1 MVQPIKKMTLE
12 KLLTD
17 FYIDNGIPENG
28 GVDKA
33 TFEMIVLGSHLK
45 LPNPS
50 FRKKVIHIH
59 DIQHILNGCD
69 TSWKGEAFIAGWELS
84 TGFWRYFPIC
94 IFSLW
99 AMGYSLWM
107 YPKEVFRGYKKGLNA
122 VGIIDLK
129 ISKSDFMRMEFE
141 ELKSITKK
149 QKQTEMGVLQWSQ
162 FLMRVLISQLLFLF
176 PLVVLV
182 IGILWIKK

>member
-1 MVQPIKKMTLE
+1 MDATPLGKE
-12 KLLTD
+12 KLLLLVGNYPRD
-17 FYIDNGIPENG
+17 FGAISPSASLAFGRWDTVFGCIQKKFLGGI
-28 GVDKA
+28 
-33 TFEMIVLGSHLK
+33 
-45 LPNPS
+45 
-50 FRKKVIHIH
+50 KKV
-59 DIQHILNGCD
+59 
-69 TSWKGEAFIAGWELS
+69 
-84 TGFWRYFPIC
+84 
-94 IFSLW
+94 
-99 AMGYSLWM
+99 
-107 YPKEVFRGYKKGLNA
+107 LNA